1 MKTRLFLGVGLAGIL
16 GLAAAGCTNVEG
28 ENEAPVTITV
38 SLEEQPGFIN
48 VGSAAPIQISEIQL
62 QSNLKNPNATDPQGF
77 ATTQVNSYQV
87 RYRRTD
93 GGTRVP
99 PMKTFGC
106 GIVIEAGGNATLN
119 NFPILAGSDL
129 QEAPFDQLF
138 PFNGG
143 IDRETG
149 RAEIQM
155 AFDITF
161 FGRTVS
167 GHRVQ
172 SQTASGLLLF
182 VFAGS
187 EPLSRN

>member
-16 GLAAAGCTNVEG
+16 GLVAVGCTNKEG
-28 ENEAPVTITV
+28 ENEAPVTISV
-38 SLEEQPGFIN
+38 SLEEQPGFVN
-48 VGSAAPIQISEIQL
+48 VGSGLPIQISEIQL
-62 QSNLKNPNATDPQGF
+62 QSRLKNPTATDPQGF
-77 ATTQVNSYQV
+77 ANTQVNSYQV
-87 RYRRTD
+87 SYRRTD

-99 PMKTFGC
+99 SMKTFGC
-106 GIVIEAGGNATLN
+106 GILVPSGGEATLN
-119 NFPILAGSDL
+119 NFPILAGTDL

-161 FGRTVS
+161 FGRTIS

-172 SQTASGLLLF
+172 SQTASGILLF
-182 VFAGS
+182 VFSGS